1 MMRGSFALAG
11 LALCLLT
18 VGGNAQQLANPGF
31 EADAVDSYTY
41 MTPTGWRAGGGVV
54 VVPTGSGPWGGL
66 VTPDGSY
73 YVSVQGSGSFVEQ
86 TVSGLRPG
94 TAYNVQF
101 WTAERPGYGNAES
114 LRVVVDGVVVMD
126 SSHPPETFSHL
137 TAVFVAS
144 ASSAV
149 VRFEND
155 SPDGDNSFFV
165 DAVTVTAAP
174 GGGALSCEFEPGD
187 GIGGS
192 ETSIG
197 EAPTAQAC
205 MQMVHQQQPEANG
218 VTYSN
223 TGGTAC
229 YAEFGMTGNNG
240 NAAWQT
246 CLMTGAGAPVPAPP
260 PSFGFEEGE
269 VIGCR
274 WMVGP
279 PNDGTRTVVGT
290 TANGAECATLVTQ
303 QVPTATAA
311 TFVIGGGIGAG
322 REGTGECSAVT
333 GMTTTDET
341 GTATQT
347 CLFIPG
353 FCNYVTGDG
362 TGGTEAYVADTATAM
377 ECVNAVLEFHP
388 DANGATYAS
397 DGNACYAEF
406 GMTGPNDSEAW
417 HTCLFPG
424 DMSLCTY
431 EVGDGVGGTEE
442 SLGDANT
449 EFECIS
455 MVRQMRPDANGAT
468 YSARGTGT
476 SCYAE
481 FGMTESNGSASWQ
494 TCMFDNSGPDHLCG
508 PGDTIRVT
516 ADNTALQANGLGG
529 AVLSAQ
535 CVFPFT
541 YGGIEYN
548 SCTTAEFGD
557 VQWCS
562 LSATYGESADA
573 QGHLYGI
580 CDCAGASSV
589 ASVAGCTFI
598 PGDGTGGDESY
609 IGDTADAQA
618 CATMVVAQEPE
629 ANGATYSNTGGTACY
644 AEFGQTGST
653 CPPGSDASCSA
664 WQNCV
669 FSDAPSTTSNCVFG
683 PGDGTGGTEA
693 AVGDAPTPADC
704 VAMVMREEPT
714 ANGVTYSSTGGT
726 GCYAEFGM
734 TGSNDSTAWQTCM
747 LSGGA
752 PPPPP
757 SPSLGSGCAWTSG
770 DGVGEG
776 ADAHE
781 QNIGD
786 APTPEA
792 CAQLVQQT
800 YPDANGA
807 TYQQGG
813 TACYAEFGMT
823 GRVESQVWQT
833 CVFETAGVG
842 CDFAEGDGTGGDE
855 EYLGDTETPDSCVAL
870 VHSTR
875 PEANGVTYSNNGG
888 AACYAE
894 FGATGSTGAPSA
906 WQTCVIGQGGD
917 TASCADSFADVF
929 ATIQSTCCA
938 TDRDCDHGSP
948 STCNSNC
955 ADIVTDFWSRCEAAV
970 ADSLGAD
977 MHAQLNAFAR
987 ICDRATGGG
996 APSGPPPPPPGQGT
1010 SAQECATLA
1019 TTEIPSISHLCC
1031 KNREC
1036 GVSPISKCSRACAE
1050 VFVPFFTQCGAVSYP
1065 SSSIVNLAQLSQTC
1079 IDRNPGVGSGH

>member
-362 TGGTEAYVADTATAM
+362 TGGTEAYVADTSTAM

-855 EYLGDTETPDSCVAL
+855 EYLGDTETPDSCVLLWSTLLDPRPTASLTRTMVVLRATPSSAQLGVLEHHQLGRLAL
-870 VHSTR
+870 SARVATRLLALILLRMFSPRFNQPAALPTGTVTTVHRPHATPIALTLSLISGVGAKLRLPIVWVPTCTLSSTHLREYVTGPQGVVLPQDRRRLLQAKAHRHKSVPLWPQLRSRRSLTSAARTESVGSVPSASAPGPAQKSLCLSSRSVVRFLTR
-875 PEANGVTYSNNGG
+875 PL
-888 AACYAE
+888 
-894 FGATGSTGAPSA
+894 
-906 WQTCVIGQGGD
+906 
-917 TASCADSFADVF
+917 AS
-929 ATIQSTCCA
+929 
-938 TDRDCDHGSP
+938 
-948 STCNSNC
+948 
-955 ADIVTDFWSRCEAAV
+955 
-970 ADSLGAD
+970 
-977 MHAQLNAFAR
+977 
-987 ICDRATGGG
+987 
-996 APSGPPPPPPGQGT
+996 
-1010 SAQECATLA
+1010 
-1019 TTEIPSISHLCC
+1019 
-1031 KNREC
+1031 
-1036 GVSPISKCSRACAE
+1036 
-1050 VFVPFFTQCGAVSYP
+1050 
-1065 SSSIVNLAQLSQTC
+1065 
-1079 IDRNPGVGSGH
+1079 

>member
-1 MMRGSFALAG
+1 MRALTLLLPLG
-11 LALCLLT
+11 LLVT
-18 VGGNAQQLANPGF
+18 RTNGQQVANPGF
-31 EADAVDSYTY
+31 EADTVGRYTY
-41 MTPTGWRAGGGVV
+41 MTPTGWSAGGGVV
-54 VVPTGSGPWGGL
+54 VVPSGSGPWGGL
-66 VTPDGSY
+66 ETPDGSY
-73 YVSVQGSGSFVEQ
+73 YVSVQGSGAYVEQ
-86 TVSGLRPG
+86 TLRGLSPG

-101 WTAERPGYGNAES
+101 WAAERPGYGKAES
-114 LRVVVDGVVVMD
+114 MRVVVDGVVVLD
-126 SSHPPETFSHL
+126 SSHPPETFSQL

-144 ASSAV
+144 ASTAV

-155 SPDGDNSFFV
+155 SPGGDNSFFV
-165 DAVTVTAAP
+165 DAVSVTPAP

-187 GIGGS
+187 GIGGT
-192 ETSIG
+192 ETHIG
-197 EAPTAQAC
+197 DAQTAQEC
-205 MQMVHQQQPEANG
+205 MQMVHQEQPGANG
-218 VTYSN
+218 ATYSN

-240 NAAWQT
+240 NPSWQT
-246 CLMTGAGAPVPAPP
+246 CLLTGAGAPVPPP
-260 PSFGFEEGE
+260 PPNFGFEEGE
-269 VIGCR
+269 VTGCR

-279 PNDGTRTVVGT
+279 PTDGTSTVVGT
-290 TANGAECATLVTQ
+290 TDNGAACATLVSQ

-311 TFVIGGGIGAG
+311 SFYLGGGIGAG

-333 GMTTTDET
+333 GMTATDES

-353 FCNYVTGDG
+353 FCDYVTGDG
-362 TGGTEAYVADTATAM
+362 QGGTEAYVADTATAM

-424 DMSLCTY
+424 EMSLCTY

-442 SLGDANT
+442 SLGNANS
-449 EFECIS
+449 EMECVS

-481 FGMTESNGSASWQ
+481 FGMAQSNGNPSWQ
-494 TCMFDNSGPDHLCG
+494 TCLFDNAGPDHMCG

-529 AVLSAQ
+529 EVLTDA

-541 YGGIEYN
+541 YGDVTYN
-548 SCTTAEFGD
+548 SCTTADFGD

-562 LSATYGESADA
+562 LSATYGEASNA
-573 QGHLYGI
+573 QGYLYGI

-598 PGDGTGGDESY
+598 PGDGTGGDEAY

-618 CATMVVAQEPE
+618 CATLVVAQEPE

-653 CPPGSDASCSA
+653 CPPGADASCSS
-664 WQNCV
+664 WQNCI
-669 FSDAPSTTSNCVFG
+669 FSNTLATTSGCVFG

-693 AVGDAPTPADC
+693 NVGDAATAAEC
-704 VAMVMREEPT
+704 TAMVLREQPD
-714 ANGVTYSSTGGT
+714 ANGVTFSNTGGT

-734 TGSNDSTAWQTCM
+734 TGSNDNESWQTCM
-747 LSGGA
+747 LTDTTPS

-757 SPSLGSGCAWTSG
+757 SLGAGCAWTSG

-781 QNIGD
+781 QNVGE
-786 APTPEA
+786 APTPQA
-792 CAQLVQQT
+792 CVELVQQT
-800 YPDANGA
+800 QPDANGA
-807 TYQQGG
+807 TYRQGG
-813 TACYAEFGMT
+813 TACYAEFGMS
-823 GRVESQVWQT
+823 GRVESSTWQT

-842 CDFAEGDGTGGDE
+842 CAFAEGDGTGGTE
-855 EYLGDTETPDSCVAL
+855 EYLGDTDTPNECVSL

-875 PEANGVTYSNNGG
+875 PDANGVTYSNGGG

-894 FGATGSTGAPSA
+894 FGATGSTGAPSS
-906 WQTCVIGQGGD
+906 WQTCVIGQGGN
-917 TASCADSFADVF
+917 TESCADSFSDTF
-929 ATIQSTCCA
+929 SLIQSTCC
-938 TDRDCDHGSP
+938 TTGSDCDHGTP
-948 STCNSNC
+948 ATCNSEC
-955 ADIVTDFWSRCEAAV
+955 SDLVTDFWRRCEAAV
-970 ADSLGAD
+970 ADTFGES
-977 MHAQLNAFAR
+977 MHNQLAAFAR
-987 ICDRATGGG
+987 VCARSTG
-996 APSGPPPPPPGQGT
+996 GPPPPPPDQAMT
-1010 SAQECATLA
+1010 AADCAALA
-1019 TTEIPSISHLCC
+1019 ATEIPSVSRLCC

-1036 GVSPISKCSRACAE
+1036 GVNPIRKCSRACADA
-1050 VFVPFFTQCGAVSYP
+1050 FVPFFTQCGALSYP
-1065 SSSIVNLAQLSQTC
+1065 ASSIQNLAQLSQTC
-1079 IDRNPGVGSGH
+1079 IDRHPGAGSGSGH